1 MQSNAPTVD
10 TYLEEVPRERLAAL
24 TEIRRL
30 CREHLIGFEEHMQ
43 YGGPCYSRN
52 GVIEVGFA
60 SQKHNIALYILR
72 KDVLDAHRDA
82 FPASALSKGCIRF
95 RNPNKINFA
104 VIEALLRETVTSTG
118 EICP

>member
-1 MQSNAPTVD
+1 MQSSAPTVD
-10 TYLEEVPRERLAAL
+10 AYLDEVPRERLAAL
-24 TEIRRL
+24 TELRRL
-30 CREHLIGFEEHMQ
+30 CREHLVGFEERMQ

-60 SQKHNIALYILR
+60 SQKQNIALYILR

-82 FPASALSKGCIRF
+82 FPASSLGKGCIRF
-95 RNPNKINFA
+95 RNPNTINFA
-104 VIEALLRETVTSTG
+104 VVEALLREAVTATG